1 MFQKVL
7 CAALCV
13 LTASLSWG
21 QTPTTQAPS
30 KIIEGVF
37 LGEVASLAEQIANGT
52 AKYAEEGP
60 SKEVNPRRAGSN
72 AVVPGKGLPTGPD
85 PLWVA
90 SKALGHSTPS
100 NPQRDPILVFDVA
113 TPNATPTDPTGAVG
127 PNHFVAAHNSA
138 FRIFNKDGDALTGNM
153 SLATIWPGESSG
165 DPIVMYDAEA
175 DRWFISQF
183 FFNGFLVAVS
193 TGPDPENDG
202 WYTYQYS
209 TDSFPDYPKYSIWSD
224 GYYVT
229 ANKNSGSAGTSDVV
243 FAMDRTTMLT
253 GGAAPN
259 MIAYSLPG
267 ITTNGFFS
275 PLGFSVSGPDL
286 PPAGGMNIIY
296 LQDDAWG
303 GVSDDHL
310 KIWTIETDWDTPAN
324 SSISL
329 TQELMTSDFDSV
341 MDGGGFSNIPQPAGA
356 DIDAIQATIMYM
368 ASYRRFG
375 AHNSVLINFAVDL
388 DGSDDYSGI
397 RWYELRQ
404 YEDGGDWEIYQEGT
418 YVQPD
423 GHSCFVGTMCQDIS
437 GNIGMGYT
445 VCSSTQAPSLRYT
458 GRYASDPLGEM
469 TVEEGVFA
477 DGGGNDPSTRYGDY
491 SQLTLDPIDDKT
503 FWYIGEH
510 FGGNGNRTNTVG
522 TFKLAPVHN
531 IDVGVTDIT
540 APFDGILGAAE
551 SVTITV
557 RNHGIL
563 EQSNIPVY
571 YQIDGGTVVND
582 VVPGPIASGAD
593 VQFTFGT
600 PGDFGTVGQTYTITA
615 GTEMA
620 DDADENNDDYS
631 ENVTN
636 LHPDDVGVTAIVAP
650 VSADDL
656 GNETV
661 TVTVENFGGAA
672 QTGFNVSYTIDGG
685 APVVESFD
693 ATIEPQATE
702 TFNFATAGDFTGF
715 GDYTIWSGTSLV
727 GDSDLS
733 NDDAQTDVTHNFCQ
747 PGGGCF
753 FGDGFQTLILEDI
766 NNPSGCSEGGY
777 SDFTNLSTGLNV
789 GTAYEMTVVTG
800 YGDQFVKVWIDFNDN
815 SVFEA
820 DEVIINDYV
829 IAEGEGAGEFT
840 ANIPFTIP
848 ETANLGEH
856 LMRAKTNWQEAVPG
870 ACDEVQF
877 GETEDYMVDLL
888 PLGVEEGALG
898 SSDLQIATLG
908 GNQYFVTFHA
918 ANLNEVLTFQLFD
931 ASGRVVMENRLTPV
945 DGVYQIEVNLSYAA
959 AGSYLMRLGNA
970 YTGKVARVVVR

>member
-1 MFQKVL
+1 MFQKSICV
-7 CAALCV
+7 ALCV
-13 LTASLSWG
+13 LATSLAWG
-21 QTPTTQAPS
+21 QTPTTQAPT

-37 LGEVASLAEQIANGT
+37 LGVVPSIAEQVANGT
-52 AKYAEEGP
+52 AKYAEEGVA
-60 SKEVNPRRAGSN
+60 KEVNPRRAGSN
-72 AVVPGKGLPTGPD
+72 AVVPGKGMPVGPD

-90 SKALGHSTPS
+90 SKMAGHSVPS

-127 PNHFVAAHNSA
+127 PDHYVAAHNSA

-153 SLATIWPGESSG
+153 SLATIWAGESSG

-193 TGPDPENDG
+193 SGPDPENDE

-267 ITTNGFFS
+267 ISTNGFFS

-303 GVSDDHL
+303 GVSDDHM
-310 KIWTIETDWDTPAN
+310 KIWTINTDWDTPSN

-329 TQELMTSDFDSV
+329 TQELITEDFDSV
-341 MDGGGFSNIPQPAGA
+341 MDGGGFSNIPQPSGP

-368 ASYRRFG
+368 ASYRRFA

-404 YEDGGDWEIYQEGT
+404 YDDGGDWEIYQEGT

-423 GHSCFVGTMCQDIS
+423 GHSCFVGTMCMDAS

-445 VCSSTQAPSLRYT
+445 VCSASQAPSLRYT

-469 TVEEGVFA
+469 TVEEGVFT
-477 DGGGNDPSTRYGDY
+477 DGGGTDPSTRYGDY
-491 SQLTLDPIDDKT
+491 SQLTLDPVDDKT

-522 TFKLAPVHN
+522 TFQLAPVHN
-531 IDVGVTDIT
+531 IDAGVTDIT
-540 APFDGILGAAE
+540 APADGLLGATEA
-551 SVTITV
+551 VTITV

-571 YQIDGGTVVND
+571 YSIDGGTAVND

-593 VQFTFGT
+593 VSFTFDVT
-600 PGDFGTVGQTYTITA
+600 GDFSSVGTTYSITA
-615 GTEMA
+615 GTEL
-620 DDADENNDDYS
+620 DGDADENNDDYTEEVS
-631 ENVTN
+631 N
-636 LHPDDVGVTAIVAP
+636 LHPDDIGVTAIVAP

-656 GNETV
+656 LMETV
-661 TVTVENFGGAA
+661 SVTVENFGGAS
-672 QTGFNVSYTIDGG
+672 QTDFNVEYTIDGG
-685 APVVESFD
+685 TPVVESFSGTL
-693 ATIEPQATE
+693 APQASE
-702 TFNFATAGDFTGF
+702 TFDFATQGDFSAFGDFT
-715 GDYTIWSGTSLV
+715 IWASTSLP
-727 GDSDLS
+727 GDSDTS
-733 NDDAQTDVTHNFCQ
+733 NDPSETDVTHNFCQ

-753 FGDGFQTLILEDI
+753 FGDGIQVLVLQDI
-766 NNPSGCSEGGY
+766 NNDSGCDEGGY
-777 SDFTNLSTGLNV
+777 ADYTNLSTALNV
-789 GTAYEMTVVTG
+789 DTEYNMTITTG
-800 YGDQFVKVWIDFNDN
+800 YGDQYVKAWIDYNDN
-815 SVFEA
+815 SVFEN
-820 DEVIINDYV
+820 DEVIVSDFL
-829 IAEGEGAGEFT
+829 IAEGEGGGEFT
-840 ANIPFTIP
+840 ANIPFTVP
-848 ETANLGEH
+848 ASANLGEH
-856 LMRAKTNWQEAVPG
+856 LMRVKTNWQAAVPG
-870 ACDEVQF
+870 ACDEVEF
-877 GETEDYMVDLL
+877 GETEDYIVDLL
-888 PLGVEEGALG
+888 TTGVEEGELG
-898 SSDLQIATLG
+898 SADLQIATLG
-908 GNQYFVTFHA
+908 GNHFQVRFSA

-931 ASGRVVMENRLTPV
+931 VTGRVVMENRLTPV
-945 DGVYQIEVNLSYAA
+945 NGVYQIDVNLSYAA

-970 YTGKVARVVVR
+970 TTGKIARVVVR